1 MKKLLVALALAAAAV
16 TSQAQV
22 TVSKQNCEDY
32 GHIVGS
38 MQVIRNHGG
47 PIGMAHNDL
56 RNLTTATDSSSREFG
71 RTLTEIAEYIWSKPA
86 NNLTR
91 QSAENAGIE
100 ICTKNY
106 RK

>member
-1 MKKLLVALALAAAAV
+1 MKKLLLALTLAAAAV
-16 TSQAQV
+16 TSHAQV
-22 TVSKQNCEDY
+22 TASQQNCEDY

-38 MQVIRNHGG
+38 MQVIRNNGG
-47 PIGMAHNDL
+47 PIGLAHNDL
-56 RNLTTATDSSSREFG
+56 RNLTTATDRSSREFG
-71 RTLTEIAEYIWSKPA
+71 RSLTEIAEYIWSKPV

-91 QSAENAGIE
+91 QSAERAGTE

>member
-1 MKKLLVALALAAAAV
+1 MKKLLIALTLAAAAV
-16 TSQAQV
+16 TSHAQV
-22 TVSKQNCEDY
+22 TASKQNCEDY

-38 MQVIRNHGG
+38 MQVIRNNGG

-56 RNLTTATDSSSREFG
+56 RNLTTSTNSDSREFG
-71 RTLTEIAEYIWSKPA
+71 RSLTELAEYIWSKPV

-91 QSAENAGIE
+91 QSAEAAGIE